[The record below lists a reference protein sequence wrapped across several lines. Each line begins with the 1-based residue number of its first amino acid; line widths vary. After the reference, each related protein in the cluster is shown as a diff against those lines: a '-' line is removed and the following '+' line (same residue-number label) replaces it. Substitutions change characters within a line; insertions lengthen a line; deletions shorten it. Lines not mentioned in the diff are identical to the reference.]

1 MLTLKIRVVSDC
13 QDKEG
18 KESEQRNPFMVGGR
32 EGKRGSLVLEI
43 LPWRGWWEVQ
53 VSKRQPKSLTWSL
66 GVWKRK
72 TPVEDTHLVQ
82 EIPVATREQSGVL
95 CFHSR

>member
-18 KESEQRNPFMVGGR
+18 KESEQRNPFMVGGS
-32 EGKRGSLVLEI
+32 EVKRVSLVLEI

-53 VSKRQPKSLTWSL
+53 VSKRQLKSLTWSL
-66 GVWKRK
+66 GEWKRK
-72 TPVEDTHLVQ
+72 TPVEDTHL
-82 EIPVATREQSGVL
+82 GVL
-95 CFHSR
+95 MHTDDS